1 MYVQLQI
8 GIESTLLDILLLVG
22 SNMLPIGNFTHS
34 IIDVPDYK
42 TSNTVFNLLHDVIFD
57 NSSSLLYME
66 YKGGGRNIILSS
78 FLSTTID
85 WLELLFSFDEAK
97 LLI

>member
-8 GIESTLLDILLLVG
+8 GIESTLLDILLLIG

-66 YKGGGRNIILSS
+66 YKEGG
-78 FLSTTID
+78 
-85 WLELLFSFDEAK
+85 K
-97 LLI
+97 